1 MPPLARCKIAALADL
16 ADQLRFASK
25 SALVRQ
31 IVSAERLAS
40 GLEPKE
46 RYPEDWIVFKIT
58 GHRPSNLDPA
68 EPQTGTAVLSD
79 LSAFVERLC
88 ESAELS
94 IDDVPGG
101 SIDADTLAERWN
113 VSRKTVD
120 RARRKG
126 LIARR
131 VRNERGRAML
141 VFTGESIASYEA
153 RQGEAIERAGR
164 FTRLGP
170 ETEAKILRR
179 AARYRGRFNCTLN
192 QAAVRLAARFERSHQ
207 GVRELLERHDSRER
221 EKTGGKPIFDE
232 RPDRSART
240 KINALRLA
248 RAGAEPAEI
257 AESIFGPRADKRR
270 ATRLIRQIRARLLH
284 RLDLEGPVSPA
295 FSRRDADEVLL
306 APDSVRT
313 NLGGGIGGGPKA
325 TELAG
330 FVAMLRECGPPDAGA
345 EAARAV
351 AYQYHRFRARKLREK
366 LSETDPNPTRLD
378 EIETRLRWAAL
389 LRVEL
394 VRGQLGVL
402 GPAIVHG
409 VGLPL
414 ERIPPHRLRALLEV
428 GLDAIGRS
436 ADKFAPFHGGR
447 MAGAVSIRLSRAI
460 STALAAENGP
470 VADAKRRPATSG
482 DAPDFT
488 LDRPSAA
495 WSAWL
500 APLPGL
506 REALPKV
513 EGRDR
518 LILARR
524 SGFDGEAPETI
535 TALAERLGTTRM
547 HAARYERAAVREA
560 LRLTGDRVG
569 TR

>member
-16 ADQLRFASK
+16 AEQLRYASK
-25 SALVRQ
+25 AALVRQ
-31 IVSAERLAS
+31 IEAAERLVS

-46 RYPEDWIVFKIT
+46 RYPGDWIVFKIT
-58 GHRPSNLDPA
+58 GHRPSNLSPADPH
-68 EPQTGTAVLSD
+68 TGTAVLSD

-88 ESAELS
+88 ESAELA
-94 IDDVPGG
+94 IDDMPAG

-131 VRNERGRAML
+131 VRNDRGRAML
-141 VFTGESIASYEA
+141 VFTGESVASYES
-153 RQGEAIERAGR
+153 RQGEAIERAGK

-170 ETEAKILRR
+170 ETEARILRR
-179 AARYRGRFNCTLN
+179 AEVYKRRFNCTLN
-192 QAAVRLAARFERSHQ
+192 QAAVRLAARFDRSHQ
-207 GVRELLERHDSRER
+207 GVRELLERHDARER
-221 EKTGGKPIFDE
+221 EKPGGRPIFDQ

-270 ATRLIRQIRARLLH
+270 ATRLIRQIRARLLR

-295 FSRRDADEVLL
+295 FSRREADEVLL

-313 NLGGGIGGGPKA
+313 TLGGGPKA
-325 TELAG
+325 TDLVG
-330 FVAMLRECGPPDAGA
+330 FLAMLRECGPPDTQA
-345 EAARAV
+345 ESARAV
-351 AYQYHRFRARKLREK
+351 AYQYLRFRARRLREK

-402 GPAIVHG
+402 GPAIEHG
-409 VGLPL
+409 IGLPL

-428 GLDAIGRS
+428 GLGAIGRT
-436 ADKFAPFHGGR
+436 ADRFAPFHGGR
-447 MAGAVSIRLSRAI
+447 LAGAVSIRLSRAI
-460 STALAAENGP
+460 TVAIEADRGP
-470 VADAKRRPATSG
+470 VADAKRRPATNG
-482 DAPDFT
+482 EAPDFT

-506 REALPKV
+506 RDALPRV

-518 LILARR
+518 VILARR

-535 TALAERLGTTRM
+535 TVLADRLGTTRM
-547 HAARYERAAVREA
+547 HAARYERAAIREA
-560 LRLTGDRVG
+560 LRLRGEGVG
-569 TR
+569 SS